1 MVATIIILAILLVL
15 SVFAGMFFMALFGI
29 VLVTME
35 EHRRNYFD
43 RVKNMF
49 KKGAPKVY
57 EIIDN
62 AMEDN
67 FPEEKFDEIL
77 KKYEE

>member
-29 VLVTME
+29 VPVTME

-43 RVKNMF
+43 RVK
-49 KKGAPKVY
+49 
-57 EIIDN
+57 IC
-62 AMEDN
+62 
-67 FPEEKFDEIL
+67 L
-77 KKYEE
+77 KREHLRCTKL